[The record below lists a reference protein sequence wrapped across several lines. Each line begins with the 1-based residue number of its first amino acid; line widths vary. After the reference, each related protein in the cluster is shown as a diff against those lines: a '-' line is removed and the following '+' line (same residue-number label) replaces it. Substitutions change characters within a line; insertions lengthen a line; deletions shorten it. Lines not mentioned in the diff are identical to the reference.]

1 MKGEINKNIQKLQ
14 LETFKMLSSS
24 PSLRLIL
31 RSMGVTFVIIFG
43 TAFTKKP
50 IVFSINFVMIIL
62 GFFLIFSPYIY
73 KNLKKFN

>member
-14 LETFKMLSSS
+14 LEIFKMLTSL

-62 GFFLIFSPYIY
+62 GFFVIFSTYIY
-73 KNLKKFN
+73 KNSKKFN